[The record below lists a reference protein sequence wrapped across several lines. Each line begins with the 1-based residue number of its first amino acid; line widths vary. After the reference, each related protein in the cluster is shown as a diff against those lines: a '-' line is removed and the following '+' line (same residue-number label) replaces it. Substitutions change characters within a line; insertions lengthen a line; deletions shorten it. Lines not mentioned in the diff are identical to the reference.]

1 MELLYTFI
9 FAVQGLVFV
18 LTLKFLHDIYFR
30 NNDRGSKF
38 LRFLAY
44 TAVFMQSFGSCY
56 WELEQSTIVSLANLV
71 YILPILLIKTTWV
84 EKILSYLFILAFSM
98 TSEAIM
104 VLFLLLFLGLEDG
117 VPSPRTPEA
126 VIMIVTSR
134 LLTLILVYLY
144 KKVVA
149 NSEKTDEE
157 EKQIGFFSTIFH
169 VITFSLG
176 TYTLYLIFFIIFPL
190 IETEQS
196 TEGFLLGICIVFF
209 FITNVISYIHNLDLE
224 DYRRKTRLIHQE
236 MERYSREHHALGEY
250 LKELSVLKHDVK
262 HQLLPLFAELPVEN
276 QKTMEKFNTIFD
288 AVFSEE
294 YQYFSNFPAL
304 DLLLNYQLY
313 KAKQENIHLEVQME
327 SNLEFHIK
335 PDIFSV
341 ILGNLLDNSRES
353 QEKLL
358 DKRVNLQIMS
368 QNTNIFLKVENSYE
382 GEISLEQGLPPTSKP
397 ESSRHGLGLSTVKS
411 LVEGEGG
418 IFQLSTKNQ
427 IFRVEI
433 VLLNGK

>member
-9 FAVQGLVFV
+9 FVVQGIVHALA
-18 LTLKFLHDIYFR
+18 LKFLHDIYFR
-30 NNDRGSKF
+30 NNDRGSKL
-38 LRFLAY
+38 LRFIAY
-44 TAVFMQSFGSCY
+44 TTVFMQSFGSCY

-84 EKILSYLFILAFSM
+84 QKILSYLFISAFSM
-98 TSEAIM
+98 TTEAIM
-104 VLFLLLFLGLEDG
+104 VLFLLLLFGLENEI
-117 VPSPRTPEA
+117 PSPRTPEA

-134 LLTLILVYLY
+134 LLTLILIYLY

-149 NSEKTDEE
+149 NSGETAGE
-157 EKQIGFFSTIFH
+157 EKQIGFLSAFFH

-176 TYTLYLIFFIIFPL
+176 TYTLYLIYFIVFPL
-190 IETEQS
+190 IETTQS
-196 TEGFLLGICIVFF
+196 TEGFLLAICIVFF

-250 LKELSVLKHDVK
+250 LKELSILKHDVK
-262 HQLLPLFAELPVEN
+262 HQLLPILAELPVEN
-276 QKTMEKFNTIFD
+276 QNTLDKFNAIFD

-294 YQYFSNFPAL
+294 YQYFSNFSGL

-313 KAKQENIHLEVQME
+313 KAKQENIHFEVAIE
-327 SNLEFHIK
+327 PNLEFHIK

-341 ILGNLLDNSRES
+341 ILGNLLDNARES

-358 DKRVNLQIMS
+358 DKRVDLQITS
-368 QNTNIFLKVENSYE
+368 QNSNLFIKVENPYQ
-382 GEISLEQGLPPTSKP
+382 GKISLEQGLPPTTKP
-397 ESSRHGLGLSTVKS
+397 ESNRHGLGLSTVKS

-418 IFQLSTKNQ
+418 IFQISTIKQ
-427 IFRVEI
+427 IFKVEI
-433 VLLNGK
+433 VLLNAK